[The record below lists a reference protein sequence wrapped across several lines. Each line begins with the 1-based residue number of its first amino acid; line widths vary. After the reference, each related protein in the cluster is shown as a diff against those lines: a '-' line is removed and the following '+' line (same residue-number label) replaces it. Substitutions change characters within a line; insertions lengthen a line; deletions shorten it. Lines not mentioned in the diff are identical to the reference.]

1 MRSRTSR
8 AFGPLVFDVGSHR
21 GEDADYY
28 LSRGHRV
35 VAVDANPA
43 LASELQQRFQAEC
56 KDGQLVV
63 LNVAISDQADRE
75 VDFHVSGNPEWS
87 SVREGIAN
95 RDSLHEQAIRV
106 RSATLADLIEKYG
119 APYYCKVDI
128 EGMDAMALRS
138 LSRARGLP
146 EFISVETE
154 CLDPDEAGNGQ
165 RAERAALETLRLL
178 RGLGYTRFKLVN
190 QNTLHVLAPD
200 EPFYSRYDTFP
211 RRLAARLVDRSAR
224 AQAWLGAW
232 GVVASKIALNR
243 RHRHTFPPGASG
255 PFGPDLDGEWLA
267 PEAAAETLLFHRRDY
282 FLTKNASPIG
292 FWCDWHATR

>member
-1 MRSRTSR
+1 MSR
-8 AFGPLVFDVGSHR
+8 AFGPLVLDVGSHR
-21 GEDADYY
+21 GEDTEYY
-28 LSRGHRV
+28 LRRGHRV

-43 LASELQQRFQAEC
+43 LASELQQRFHDEC
-56 KDGQLVV
+56 SSGQLVV

-75 VDFHVSGNPEWS
+75 VDFHVSKNPEWS

-95 RDSLHEQAIRV
+95 RDSLQERVIRV
-106 RSATLADLIEKYG
+106 RTATLADLIEKYG

-128 EGMDAMALRS
+128 EGMDAIALRS

-154 CLDPDEAGNGQ
+154 CLDPGEAGNGD
-165 RAERAALETLRLL
+165 RGAEGALETLRLL

-190 QNTLHVLAPD
+190 QNALRVLAPD
-200 EPFYSRYDTFP
+200 EPFYTRYDTVP

-232 GVVASKIALNR
+232 GVVVSKIAVNR
-243 RHRHTFPPGASG
+243 RHRHAFPPAASG
-255 PFGPDLDGEWLA
+255 PFGPDLDGEWLP

-282 FLTKNASPIG
+282 FRTKNASPIG